1 MIRKSELLDIEE
13 VEYSEKHLKSLFSK
27 FQKEELGVGLMGGW
41 AVHLLIQK
49 GGKDHIGSR
58 DIDIFFDPEGTKLEK
73 IIKVVEGEGFKPHS
87 TFRWALFIDRLQGK
101 EVSEEESKRMP
112 LHNLF
117 TVYVDVFSSRDVGN
131 PHIFPEP
138 LLAEVSAEHE
148 VVEFDGLEIIIPT
161 PTQMVKLK
169 LKSVLDREEDK
180 QVKDLIDLFA
190 LITEFPETLEKIER
204 NAGLRDK
211 FRVTL
216 DRFVTDG
223 AVSKAGANL
232 GVELGVVESIL
243 RRI

>member
-13 VEYSEKHLKSLFSK
+13 VKYSEKHLKSLFSK
-27 FQKEELGVGLMGGW
+27 FQKEGLDVGLMGGW

-49 GGKDHIGSR
+49 KGKDHIGSR
-58 DIDIFFDPEGTKLEK
+58 DIDIFFNPEETKLKELIK
-73 IIKVVEGEGFKPHS
+73 IVEGEGFKPHS
-87 TFRWALFIDRLQGK
+87 AFRWALSIDRLQGK
-101 EVSEEESKRMP
+101 GVSEEESKRIP
-112 LHNLF
+112 PYNLF

-138 LLAEVSAEHE
+138 LLAEVSVEHE
-148 VVEFDGLEIIIPT
+148 VVEFNGLRIVIPT

-190 LITEFPETLEKIER
+190 LITEFSEVLEKIER
-204 NAGLRDK
+204 NSKLRDN
-211 FRVTL
+211 FRGRL

-232 GVELGVVESIL
+232 GIELGVVESIL
-243 RRI
+243 RGI